1 MALEQAWRASVAL
14 IATLSSTGALLVI
27 LVVGC
32 IVGCLFRRQRQRY
45 RELESEFE
53 RARALHLTDTISSL
67 DRVSTSKEEED
78 ERL

>member
-53 RARALHLTDTISSL
+53 RARARHLTDTISSL
-67 DRVSTSKEEED
+67 DRVSTSKEKED